1 MLDIRI
7 LVFNMGR
14 VDYRRCHLAAYA
26 LECQAS
32 LHMVH
37 GDAAYQY
44 SQKML
49 AAVGALVEMQGI
61 VRMMNGL
68 CSGLV
73 FEQLG
78 KTGVIK
84 QLDGGPWKQKKHG
97 HNMVDNL

>member
-1 MLDIRI
+1 
-7 LVFNMGR
+7 MGR

-49 AAVGALVEMQGI
+49 AAVGALVSPSPSSSASSSSSSSSPPPPSPPPQ
-61 VRMMNGL
+61 
-68 CSGLV
+68 SSASSASA
-73 FEQLG
+73 
-78 KTGVIK
+78 
-84 QLDGGPWKQKKHG
+84 
-97 HNMVDNL
+97 

>member
-1 MLDIRI
+1 
-7 LVFNMGR
+7 MGR

-49 AAVGALVEMQGI
+49 AAGVSARLVSLHREEEEEG
-61 VRMMNGL
+61 
-68 CSGLV
+68 
-73 FEQLG
+73 EE
-78 KTGVIK
+78 
-84 QLDGGPWKQKKHG
+84 DGGG
-97 HNMVDNL
+97 GGEGGEEAAMVLNFNNNKNN